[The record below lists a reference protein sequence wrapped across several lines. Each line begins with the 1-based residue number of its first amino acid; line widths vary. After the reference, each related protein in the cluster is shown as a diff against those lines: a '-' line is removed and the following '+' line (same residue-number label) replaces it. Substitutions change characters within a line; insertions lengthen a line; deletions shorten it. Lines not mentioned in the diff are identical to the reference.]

1 MGASWTRLSS
11 EDENA
16 DNAVRAAR
24 RRVLGLLDRLGVSP
38 HFVSEQ
44 EIAGGQLEQAHDK
57 IVILPQTLALSAV
70 AARAVR
76 AFIRSGGILVTDGQ
90 TGLFDGHGRRLAR
103 PRLSELLDGINP
115 RAISLSSDDATA
127 THQLAQILKAGAITP
142 EVTIADGT
150 SDSAAGI
157 EHYLYRNGSLA
168 ILALLA
174 NPAADEGPR
183 SATARLSL
191 RQPAYIYDIGAKRL
205 LGHVK
210 QISVTAEST
219 VPTVLALSATPL
231 SAETCQSLL
240 HWQTC
245 PSPPN

>member
-1 MGASWTRLSS
+1 
-11 EDENA
+11 
-16 DNAVRAAR
+16 
-24 RRVLGLLDRLGVSP
+24 VLGLLDRLGLSP
-38 HFVSEQ
+38 HFVSEK
-44 EIAGGQLEQAHDK
+44 EIAEGQLEQAHDK
-57 IVILPQTLALSAV
+57 MIILPQTLALSGK
-70 AARAVR
+70 AARAIRTFV
-76 AFIRSGGILVTDGQ
+76 RSGGILVTEGQ

-103 PRLSELLDGINP
+103 PRLSALLGGTNP
-115 RAISLSSDDATA
+115 RAVSLSRDDSTA
-127 THQLAQILKAGAITP
+127 THQFAQILKAAGITP

-157 EHYLYRNGSLA
+157 ERYLYRNGSLA

-174 NPAADEGPR
+174 DPVSDEEPR
-183 SATARLSL
+183 KATVRLSL
-191 RQPAYIYDIGAKRL
+191 PRPAYIYDIRAKRL

-219 VPTVLALSATPL
+219 VPTVLALSATPFT
-231 SAETCQSLL
+231 AETCQLLL